1 MSVRALIASGA
12 GRYADPWHPFD
23 RTTPR
28 IAGALTEAGFVV
40 EVDHDVDHA
49 MTSLD
54 GVDLLVVNAG
64 DPWADTDH
72 RLPPDA
78 PGPAGLAAALGR
90 GIGVLAVHIAVA
102 SLRDYPD
109 WAAAVGAIWV
119 PERSWHPPLDT
130 ATIRRI
136 PIEEDGQPSEFRVE
150 DERYLSLQFVG
161 RRHVVA
167 THAGPNGPEPTA
179 WIRRH
184 GAARVAVDLL
194 GHDERSY
201 DSAGHRDLL
210 RDLAAWAA
218 NGSGPLHHP

>member
-1 MSVRALIASGA
+1 MRALIASGT
-12 GRYADPWHPFD
+12 GRYADRWHPFD

-28 IAGALTEAGFVV
+28 IAGALVEAGFIV
-40 EVDHDVDHA
+40 EVDPDVDHA

-54 GVDLLVVNAG
+54 GVDLVVVNAG

-72 RLPPDA
+72 RLPSDA
-78 PGPAGLAAALGR
+78 PGPAGLAAALDR
-90 GIGVLAVHIAVA
+90 GIGVLAVHVAVA

-119 PERSWHPPLDT
+119 PGQSWHPPLDT
-130 ATIRRI
+130 ATIRRV
-136 PIEEDGQPSEFRVE
+136 PIEEDGLPTEFRVE

-161 RRHVVA
+161 RSHVVA
-167 THAGPNGPEPTA
+167 THVGPGGPEPTA

-184 GAARVAVDLL
+184 GAARIAVDLL

-210 RDLAAWAA
+210 RDLAVWAVT
-218 NGSGPLHHP
+218 GSGLPHPG